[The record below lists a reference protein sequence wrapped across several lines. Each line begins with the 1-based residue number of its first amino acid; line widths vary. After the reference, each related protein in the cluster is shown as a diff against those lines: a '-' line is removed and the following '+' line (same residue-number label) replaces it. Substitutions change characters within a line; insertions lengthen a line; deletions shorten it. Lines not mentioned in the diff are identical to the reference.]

1 VGFIFVD
8 TERPLAD
15 YVRDAKATVAREVQ
29 LPPGIRVDWVGQ
41 FKYFEGAKERLKL
54 IVPITLLLVFLLL
67 YLNTRSAGANHG
79 LRGALNAM
87 LSGVQ
92 TVIPDG
98 SLIRVDGVDQK
109 KADVVTELQ
118 AVMTQYAA
126 VDSSAAAVRADRA
139 QLRQALPA
147 AHLLLQHLKDA
158 MIAYLG
164 RGSPELQKFGLK
176 ARSGRKPTVQQKAL
190 AAEKARRTR
199 ALRGTKGSRQKAA
212 IRFVGEPTLV
222 LGPNSPQPSRQPASR
237 RVASHRQLAV
247 VSSG

>member
-1 VGFIFVD
+1 
-8 TERPLAD
+8 
-15 YVRDAKATVAREVQ
+15 
-29 LPPGIRVDWVGQ
+29 
-41 FKYFEGAKERLKL
+41 
-54 IVPITLLLVFLLL
+54 
-67 YLNTRSAGANHG
+67 
-79 LRGALNAM
+79 M

-126 VDSSAAAVRADRA
+126 VDSSAAAVKADRA

-147 AHLLLQHLKDA
+147 ANLLLQHLKLA
-158 MIAYLG
+158 VIALLG
-164 RGSPELQKFGLK
+164 KGSPELQKFGI
-176 ARSGRKPTVQQKAL
+176 RVRVTRKLTSQQKAL

-212 IRFVGEPTLV
+212 IRFAGEPTLV
-222 LGPNSPQPSRQPASR
+222 LGPNSPQPSPAPG
-237 RVASHRQLAV
+237 VAPSSKPPAV
-247 VSSG
+247 SGGQ